1 MNRSCCDSDD
11 KLLLSAICKGDSRAF
26 DCLFRKYYADL
37 VMFCGRF
44 LRRKEDCEDVVQSV
58 FLILWKSRAKMNDVL
73 NIKQWLLRSTQNSCL
88 NKLNH
93 QTVVQRYSADY
104 LLLMPYFSEDYS
116 SNTLLYSDL
125 VKLVSSAEATLGEKE
140 AEVWSMSRHKGM
152 KYAEIAAALGI
163 SVRTVED
170 RIARAKNHF
179 RRTLDR
185 YWSTVLFLFLFMD

>member
-1 MNRSCCDSDD
+1 MNRSCCDNDD

-44 LRRKEDCEDVVQSV
+44 LQRKEDCEDVVQSV
-58 FLILWKSRAKMNDVL
+58 FLILWESRAKMNDVL

-125 VKLVSSAEATLGEKE
+125 VKLVASAEATLGEKE
-140 AEVWSMSRHKGM
+140 AEVWIMSRHKGM
-152 KYAEIAAALGI
+152 KYAEIAAAFGI